1 MGIPFTVTGALPRVK
16 ELRQLFNVRL
26 MDLVGAAEI
35 RVMLGGISKQR
46 VYVITSHRNFP
57 EPVADLVQGKVWRR
71 SDVAAWIRQHRPE
84 LADGGA

>member
-1 MGIPFTVTGALPRVK
+1 MDIPFTVTGALPRVK
-16 ELRQLFNVRL
+16 ESGQLFSVRR

-71 SDVAAWIRQHRPE
+71 SDVVAWIRQHRPE
-84 LADGGA
+84 LAED